1 MATRFPALE
10 IVLLDFQIPGIRDRL
25 VTLQL
30 GSTFGIFPDVDFLTV
45 SFREKWIA
53 PTRWKRSDAPFH
65 TGHLTIDL
73 QFELSGL

>member
-10 IVLLDFQIPGIRDRL
+10 IVLLGFQIPGIRDRL

-45 SFREKWIA
+45 SFREKWMLQHA
-53 PTRWKRSDAPFH
+53 GNVQMLRSIPV
-65 TGHLTIDL
+65 T
-73 QFELSGL
+73 